1 MEKTVN
7 RVELCGHAGIDPQV
21 NILRNGV
28 KVLKFRMATNE
39 SYKNKNG
46 ELVKDTT
53 WHSISMWDKVAS
65 DAESK
70 IKKGTLVTVTGKL
83 VNRQYV
89 DKNGVKQYFTEIRA
103 VSFNTSENAERQP
116 FDE

>member
-21 NILRNGV
+21 NTLKNGA

-46 ELVKDTT
+46 EWVKDTT
-53 WHSISMWDKVAS
+53 WHSISMWDKVAA

-83 VNRQYV
+83 VNRQYL
-89 DKNGVKQYFTEIRA
+89 DKNGIKQYITEIRA
-103 VSFNTSENAERQP
+103 ISFITPDSAEKSP